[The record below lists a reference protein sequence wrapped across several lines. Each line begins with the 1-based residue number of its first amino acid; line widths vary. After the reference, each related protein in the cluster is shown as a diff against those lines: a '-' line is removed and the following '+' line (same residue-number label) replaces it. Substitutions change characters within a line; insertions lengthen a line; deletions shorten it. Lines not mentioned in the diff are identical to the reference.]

1 MEGGGG
7 LGTMRRYR
15 YFILLLVC
23 LTFASCAS
31 SKGGITFFTLPSGAS
46 QMFLQPVDWR
56 TNHGKVTVDI
66 TYRNEKDAAAI
77 CNISAETAG
86 KTPSMVKEARFI
98 GDGAVWP
105 LQGIKLLF
113 FEKNTV
119 RITSTLPSKDFRALL
134 AAGNSSLVITF
145 TDGKSITCRP
155 PHSFRKNKETMLFNI
170 TYSEDKGHS

>member
-7 LGTMRRYR
+7 LGTMRKYS
-15 YFILLLVC
+15 ILLLMC
-23 LTFASCAS
+23 LAFASCAS

-56 TNHGKVTVDI
+56 TNGGKVSVDI
-66 TYRNEKDAAAI
+66 TYRNEKNAAAI

-86 KTPSMVKEARFI
+86 KTPSMVKEASFT

-134 AAGNSSLVITF
+134 KARNSSLVITF
-145 TDGKSITCRP
+145 TDGKTITCRP

-170 TYSEDKGHS
+170 TYTEDK